1 LTAWADTLTRSCPP
15 CCQFP
20 PSHHATVRCACY
32 CRSPPPHLD
41 RGLILMCVAGGEALH
56 HFSSPT
62 PRSFH
67 LCSALLPPFSSPS
80 PANTAFSCFHPRRAS
95 ALLSLP
101 LPLAL
106 AFGPSRW
113 PTKPGNTVH
122 RPLLPTHE
130 FTVDCRHPCTSGPTT
145 TSRRTIRARSSST
158 STPTSPMTFCLCCHH
173 RPLCCQTP
181 TIARLLR

>member
-1 LTAWADTLTRSCPP
+1 MLPVSTQSPCHRAVRMLLPITTASLGPRAYPHVCGRW
-15 CCQFP
+15 
-20 PSHHATVRCACY
+20 
-32 CRSPPPHLD
+32 RSPPPFQFSYTA
-41 RGLILMCVAGGEALH
+41 LI
-56 HFSSPT
+56 SPL
-62 PRSFH
+62 
-67 LCSALLPPFSSPS
+67 LCSALLPPFGSPS
-80 PANTAFSCFHPRRAS
+80 PATTAFSCFHQRRAS